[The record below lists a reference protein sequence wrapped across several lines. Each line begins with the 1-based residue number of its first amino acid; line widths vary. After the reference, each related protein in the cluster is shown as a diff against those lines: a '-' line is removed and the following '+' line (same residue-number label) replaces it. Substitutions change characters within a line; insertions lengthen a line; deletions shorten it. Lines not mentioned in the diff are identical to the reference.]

1 MRLTP
6 TPLLTPLRKKQA
18 IEALQAAIAA
28 IEILP
33 PATPCSECLNFE
45 KGHCRR
51 WGAEVPQEHRGHGCG
66 EFEDEIPF

>member
-1 MRLTP
+1 MSLTP

-33 PATPCSECLNFE
+33 PATPCSECMNFE
-45 KGHCRR
+45 QGHCRR
-51 WGAEVPQEHRGHGCG
+51 WGAEVPQAHRGHGCG
-66 EFEDEIPF
+66 EFEDEVPF